1 MLECK
6 TVTLRTRPLK
16 HGMLSFYLDYYPGYR
31 DQETMKTIRHEGLN
45 IYIYA
50 NPKNERERNFNATMS
65 EKAEAIRC
73 RRFESIV
80 NDRYDFFDRHKLK
93 ADFLEYYRKQL
104 RKHDQKWEFVYH
116 HFYNFVHGKCTFEEI
131 DIDLCNKFREYLLN
145 AKQLRRDDRISKNS
159 ASGYWSTFRG
169 LLKILYRNRLIKTN
183 INDFLDKIETEDT
196 PKDYLSVEELYK
208 LAETPCKKP
217 ILKTAALFSCLTS
230 LRISDIL
237 SLQWHEIIDFAA
249 GGKCVHTITQKT
261 KTEDIIPI
269 SDEALQ
275 LIGYSPEKT
284 GLVFK
289 GLKRVREKLVK
300 SGYDCSGW
308 ILDNEV
314 NDGKWHSY
322 NQIEGKIKDPD
333 GVPVNVVVKSAKGG
347 YIYLSATDFEFLT
360 QDSKNLLLVWDG
372 DDVHS
377 VSGEDLFTKDSNV
390 NLIFDTEY
398 TPKHYYAALSKV
410 FQYVKRTTFAVK
422 DPKRNTYSQ
431 VQGFG
436 MDAKTEGIQELFDD
450 NDL

>member
-1 MLECK
+1 MSSHYGHLQQIKYKPIIIVTMLECK

-16 HGMLSFYLDYYPGYR
+16 NGMLSYYLDYYPGYR
-31 DQETMKTIRHEGLN
+31 DQETMKSIRHEGLN

-93 ADFLEYYRKQL
+93 ADFLEYYRRQL

-145 AKQLRRDDRISKNS
+145 AKQLRRDGRISKNS

-169 LLKILYRNRLIKTN
+169 LLKILYRNQLIKTN

-237 SLQWHEIIDFAA
+237 SLQWHEIVDFAA

-275 LIGYSPEKT
+275 LIGYSPEKN

-289 GLKRVREKLVK
+289 GLKRSWTQHPMKEWIREAGITKN
-300 SGYDCSGW
+300 
-308 ILDNEV
+308 ITF
-314 NDGKWHSY
+314 HSY
-322 NQIEGKIKDPD
+322 RRTYATLQGAAGTDIRTIQSNMAHKSITTTQRYMK
-333 GVPVNVVVKSAKGG
+333 VV
-347 YIYLSATDFEFLT
+347 
-360 QDSKNLLLVWDG
+360 
-372 DDVHS
+372 
-377 VSGEDLFTKDSNV
+377 DSNKREAS
-390 NLIFDTEY
+390 NRISLIR
-398 TPKHYYAALSKV
+398 K
-410 FQYVKRTTFAVK
+410 
-422 DPKRNTYSQ
+422 
-431 VQGFG
+431 
-436 MDAKTEGIQELFDD
+436 
-450 NDL
+450 

>member
-1 MLECK
+1 MSSHYGHLQQIKYKLIIIETMLECK

-93 ADFLEYYRKQL
+93 ADFLEYYRRQL

-237 SLQWHEIIDFAA
+237 SLQWHEIVDFAA

-289 GLKRVREKLVK
+289 GLKRSWTQHPMKEWIREAGITKN
-300 SGYDCSGW
+300 
-308 ILDNEV
+308 ITF
-314 NDGKWHSY
+314 HSY
-322 NQIEGKIKDPD
+322 RRTYATLQGAAGTDIRTIQSNMAHKSITTTQRYMK
-333 GVPVNVVVKSAKGG
+333 VV
-347 YIYLSATDFEFLT
+347 
-360 QDSKNLLLVWDG
+360 
-372 DDVHS
+372 
-377 VSGEDLFTKDSNV
+377 DSNKREAS
-390 NLIFDTEY
+390 NRISLIR
-398 TPKHYYAALSKV
+398 K
-410 FQYVKRTTFAVK
+410 
-422 DPKRNTYSQ
+422 
-431 VQGFG
+431 
-436 MDAKTEGIQELFDD
+436 
-450 NDL
+450 

>member
-1 MLECK
+1 MSSHYGHLQQIKYKLIIIVTMLECK

-16 HGMLSFYLDYYPGYR
+16 NGMLSYYLDYYPGYR

-93 ADFLEYYRKQL
+93 ADFLEYYRKQF

-145 AKQLRRDDRISKNS
+145 AKQLRRDGRISKNS

-183 INDFLDKIETEDT
+183 INDFLDKIEIEDT

-217 ILKTAALFSCLTS
+217 ILKTASLFSCLTS

-237 SLQWHEIIDFAA
+237 SLQWHEIVDFAA

-261 KTEDIIPI
+261 KTEDIIPV

-289 GLKRVREKLVK
+289 GLKRSWTQHPMKEWIREAGITKN
-300 SGYDCSGW
+300 
-308 ILDNEV
+308 ITF
-314 NDGKWHSY
+314 HSY
-322 NQIEGKIKDPD
+322 RRTYATLQGAAGTDIRTIQSNMAHKSITTTQRYMK
-333 GVPVNVVVKSAKGG
+333 VV
-347 YIYLSATDFEFLT
+347 
-360 QDSKNLLLVWDG
+360 
-372 DDVHS
+372 
-377 VSGEDLFTKDSNV
+377 DSNKREAS
-390 NLIFDTEY
+390 NRISLIR
-398 TPKHYYAALSKV
+398 K
-410 FQYVKRTTFAVK
+410 
-422 DPKRNTYSQ
+422 
-431 VQGFG
+431 
-436 MDAKTEGIQELFDD
+436 
-450 NDL
+450 

>member
-1 MLECK
+1 MSSHYGHLQQIKYKLIIIVTMLECK

-16 HGMLSFYLDYYPGYR
+16 NGMLSYYLDYYPGYR

-50 NPKNERERNFNATMS
+50 NPKNEHERNFNATMS

-93 ADFLEYYRKQL
+93 ADFLEYYRRQL

-145 AKQLRRDDRISKNS
+145 AKQLRRDGHISKNS

-289 GLKRVREKLVK
+289 GLKRSWTQHPMKEWIREAGITKN
-300 SGYDCSGW
+300 
-308 ILDNEV
+308 ITF
-314 NDGKWHSY
+314 HSY
-322 NQIEGKIKDPD
+322 RRTYATLQGAAGTDIRTIQSNMAHKSITTTQRYMK
-333 GVPVNVVVKSAKGG
+333 VV
-347 YIYLSATDFEFLT
+347 
-360 QDSKNLLLVWDG
+360 
-372 DDVHS
+372 
-377 VSGEDLFTKDSNV
+377 DSNKREAS
-390 NLIFDTEY
+390 NRISLIR
-398 TPKHYYAALSKV
+398 K
-410 FQYVKRTTFAVK
+410 
-422 DPKRNTYSQ
+422 
-431 VQGFG
+431 
-436 MDAKTEGIQELFDD
+436 
-450 NDL
+450 

>member
-1 MLECK
+1 MSSHYGHLQQIKYKLIIIVTMLECK

-16 HGMLSFYLDYYPGYR
+16 NGMLSYYLDYYPGYR
-31 DQETMKTIRHEGLN
+31 NQETMKTIRHEGLN

-145 AKQLRRDDRISKNS
+145 AKQLRRDGRISKNS

-237 SLQWHEIIDFAA
+237 SLQWHEIVDFAA

-275 LIGYSPEKT
+275 LIGYSPEKN

-289 GLKRVREKLVK
+289 GLKRSWTQHPMKEWIREAGITKN
-300 SGYDCSGW
+300 
-308 ILDNEV
+308 ITF
-314 NDGKWHSY
+314 HSY
-322 NQIEGKIKDPD
+322 RRTYATLQGAAGTDIRTIQSNMAHKSITTTQRYMK
-333 GVPVNVVVKSAKGG
+333 VV
-347 YIYLSATDFEFLT
+347 
-360 QDSKNLLLVWDG
+360 
-372 DDVHS
+372 
-377 VSGEDLFTKDSNV
+377 DSNKREAS
-390 NLIFDTEY
+390 NRISLIR
-398 TPKHYYAALSKV
+398 K
-410 FQYVKRTTFAVK
+410 
-422 DPKRNTYSQ
+422 
-431 VQGFG
+431 
-436 MDAKTEGIQELFDD
+436 
-450 NDL
+450 

>member
-16 HGMLSFYLDYYPGYR
+16 NGMLSYYLDYYPGYR
-31 DQETMKTIRHEGLN
+31 DQETMKTIRMKVIRHESLG

-50 NPKNERERNFNATMS
+50 DPKNQREQNFNAVMS

-93 ADFLEYYRKQL
+93 ADFLEYYRRQL

-208 LAETPCKKP
+208 LAEAPCKKP

-289 GLKRVREKLVK
+289 GLKRSWTQQPMKEWIREAGITKN
-300 SGYDCSGW
+300 
-308 ILDNEV
+308 ITF
-314 NDGKWHSY
+314 HSY
-322 NQIEGKIKDPD
+322 RRTYATLQGAAGTDIRTIQSNMAHKSITTTQRYMK
-333 GVPVNVVVKSAKGG
+333 VV
-347 YIYLSATDFEFLT
+347 
-360 QDSKNLLLVWDG
+360 
-372 DDVHS
+372 
-377 VSGEDLFTKDSNV
+377 DSNKREAS
-390 NLIFDTEY
+390 NRISLIR
-398 TPKHYYAALSKV
+398 K
-410 FQYVKRTTFAVK
+410 
-422 DPKRNTYSQ
+422 
-431 VQGFG
+431 
-436 MDAKTEGIQELFDD
+436 
-450 NDL
+450 

>member
-1 MLECK
+1 VSSHYGHLQQIKYKLIIIVTMLECK

-16 HGMLSFYLDYYPGYR
+16 NGMLSYYLDYYPGYR

-93 ADFLEYYRKQL
+93 ADFLEYYRRQL

-145 AKQLRRDDRISKNS
+145 AKQLRRDGRISKNS

-169 LLKILYRNRLIKTN
+169 LLKILYRNRLITTN
-183 INDFLDKIETEDT
+183 INDFLDKIATEDT

-237 SLQWHEIIDFAA
+237 SLQWHEIVDFAA

-275 LIGYSPEKT
+275 LIGYSPEKN

-289 GLKRVREKLVK
+289 GLKRSWTQQPMKEWIREAGITKN
-300 SGYDCSGW
+300 
-308 ILDNEV
+308 ITF
-314 NDGKWHSY
+314 HSY
-322 NQIEGKIKDPD
+322 RRTYATLQGAAGTDIRTIQSNMAHKSITTTQRYMK
-333 GVPVNVVVKSAKGG
+333 VV
-347 YIYLSATDFEFLT
+347 
-360 QDSKNLLLVWDG
+360 
-372 DDVHS
+372 
-377 VSGEDLFTKDSNV
+377 DSNKREAS
-390 NLIFDTEY
+390 NRISLIR
-398 TPKHYYAALSKV
+398 K
-410 FQYVKRTTFAVK
+410 
-422 DPKRNTYSQ
+422 
-431 VQGFG
+431 
-436 MDAKTEGIQELFDD
+436 
-450 NDL
+450 

>member
-1 MLECK
+1 MSSHYGHLLQIKYKLIIIVTMLECK

-16 HGMLSFYLDYYPGYR
+16 NGMLSYYLDYYPGYR

-50 NPKNERERNFNATMS
+50 NPKNERERNYNATMS

-183 INDFLDKIETEDT
+183 INDFLDKIEIEDT

-275 LIGYSPEKT
+275 LIGYSPEKN

-289 GLKRVREKLVK
+289 GLKRSWTQQPMKEWIREAGITKN
-300 SGYDCSGW
+300 
-308 ILDNEV
+308 ITF
-314 NDGKWHSY
+314 HSY
-322 NQIEGKIKDPD
+322 RRTYATLQGAAGTDIRTIQSNMAHKSITTTQRYMK
-333 GVPVNVVVKSAKGG
+333 VV
-347 YIYLSATDFEFLT
+347 
-360 QDSKNLLLVWDG
+360 
-372 DDVHS
+372 
-377 VSGEDLFTKDSNV
+377 DSNKREAS
-390 NLIFDTEY
+390 NRISLIR
-398 TPKHYYAALSKV
+398 K
-410 FQYVKRTTFAVK
+410 
-422 DPKRNTYSQ
+422 
-431 VQGFG
+431 
-436 MDAKTEGIQELFDD
+436 
-450 NDL
+450 

>member
-16 HGMLSFYLDYYPGYR
+16 NGMLSYYLDYYPGYR
-31 DQETMKTIRHEGLN
+31 NQETMKTIRHEGLN

-73 RRFESIV
+73 RCFESIV

-145 AKQLRRDDRISKNS
+145 AKQLRRDGRISKNS

-237 SLQWHEIIDFAA
+237 SLQWHEIVDFAA

-275 LIGYSPEKT
+275 LIGYSPEKN

-289 GLKRVREKLVK
+289 GLKRSWTQHPMKEWIREAGITKN
-300 SGYDCSGW
+300 
-308 ILDNEV
+308 ITF
-314 NDGKWHSY
+314 HSY
-322 NQIEGKIKDPD
+322 RRTYATLQGAAGTDIRTIQSNMAHKSITTTQRYMK
-333 GVPVNVVVKSAKGG
+333 VV
-347 YIYLSATDFEFLT
+347 
-360 QDSKNLLLVWDG
+360 
-372 DDVHS
+372 
-377 VSGEDLFTKDSNV
+377 DSNKREAS
-390 NLIFDTEY
+390 NRISLIR
-398 TPKHYYAALSKV
+398 K
-410 FQYVKRTTFAVK
+410 
-422 DPKRNTYSQ
+422 
-431 VQGFG
+431 
-436 MDAKTEGIQELFDD
+436 
-450 NDL
+450 

>member
-1 MLECK
+1 MSSHYGHLQQIKYKLIIIVTMLECK

-16 HGMLSFYLDYYPGYR
+16 HGTLSFYLDYYPGYR

-93 ADFLEYYRKQL
+93 ADFLEYYRRQL

-116 HFYNFVHGKCTFEEI
+116 HFYNFVHGKCTFEKI

-145 AKQLRRDDRISKNS
+145 AKQLRRDGRISKNS

-169 LLKILYRNRLIKTN
+169 LLRILYRNRLIKTN

-237 SLQWHEIIDFAA
+237 SLQWHEIVDFAA

-284 GLVFK
+284 GFVFK
-289 GLKRVREKLVK
+289 GLKRSWTQHPMKEWIREAGITKNITFHSYRRTYATLQGAAGTCIKAIFASSKLSK
-300 SGYDCSGW
+300 DQPSKYTTTQSLSFSSSSFKILR
-308 ILDNEV
+308 ILDLPHPQSPYSPIVIGKFFSFVTTSFN
-314 NDGKWHSY
+314 NDAW
-322 NQIEGKIKDPD
+322 
-333 GVPVNVVVKSAKGG
+333 
-347 YIYLSATDFEFLT
+347 
-360 QDSKNLLLVWDG
+360 
-372 DDVHS
+372 
-377 VSGEDLFTKDSNV
+377 TK
-390 NLIFDTEY
+390 
-398 TPKHYYAALSKV
+398 
-410 FQYVKRTTFAVK
+410 
-422 DPKRNTYSQ
+422 
-431 VQGFG
+431 
-436 MDAKTEGIQELFDD
+436 
-450 NDL
+450 

>member
-1 MLECK
+1 MSSHYGHLQQIKYKLIIIVTMLECK

-16 HGMLSFYLDYYPGYR
+16 NGMLSYYLDYYPGYR

-183 INDFLDKIETEDT
+183 INDFLDKIEIEDT

-237 SLQWHEIIDFAA
+237 SLQWHEIVDFAA

-261 KTEDIIPI
+261 KTEDIIPV

-289 GLKRVREKLVK
+289 GLKRSWTQHPMKEWIREAGITKN
-300 SGYDCSGW
+300 
-308 ILDNEV
+308 ITF
-314 NDGKWHSY
+314 HSY
-322 NQIEGKIKDPD
+322 RHSYAVIQISLGTDIYTVSKMLTHKNVTTTQIYADLVNSKKRETANKISLK
-333 GVPVNVVVKSAKGG
+333 
-347 YIYLSATDFEFLT
+347 
-360 QDSKNLLLVWDG
+360 
-372 DDVHS
+372 
-377 VSGEDLFTKDSNV
+377 
-390 NLIFDTEY
+390 
-398 TPKHYYAALSKV
+398 
-410 FQYVKRTTFAVK
+410 
-422 DPKRNTYSQ
+422 
-431 VQGFG
+431 
-436 MDAKTEGIQELFDD
+436 
-450 NDL
+450 

>member
-1 MLECK
+1 MSSHYGHLQQIKYKLIIIVTMLECK

-16 HGMLSFYLDYYPGYR
+16 NGMLSYYLDYYPGYR

-145 AKQLRRDDRISKNS
+145 AKQLRRDGRISKNS

-217 ILKTAALFSCLTS
+217 ILKTASLFSCLTS

-237 SLQWHEIIDFAA
+237 SLQWHEIVDFAA

-275 LIGYSPEKT
+275 LIGYSPEKN

-289 GLKRVREKLVK
+289 GLKRSWTQHPMKEWIREAGITKN
-300 SGYDCSGW
+300 
-308 ILDNEV
+308 ITF
-314 NDGKWHSY
+314 HSY
-322 NQIEGKIKDPD
+322 RRTYATLQGAAGTDIRTIQSNMAHKSITTTQRYMK
-333 GVPVNVVVKSAKGG
+333 VV
-347 YIYLSATDFEFLT
+347 
-360 QDSKNLLLVWDG
+360 
-372 DDVHS
+372 
-377 VSGEDLFTKDSNV
+377 DSNKREAS
-390 NLIFDTEY
+390 NRISLIR
-398 TPKHYYAALSKV
+398 K
-410 FQYVKRTTFAVK
+410 
-422 DPKRNTYSQ
+422 
-431 VQGFG
+431 
-436 MDAKTEGIQELFDD
+436 
-450 NDL
+450 

>member
-1 MLECK
+1 MSSHYGHLQQIKYKLIIIVTMLECK

-16 HGMLSFYLDYYPGYR
+16 NGMLSYYLDYYPGYR
-31 DQETMKTIRHEGLN
+31 NQETMKTIRHEGLN

-93 ADFLEYYRKQL
+93 ADFLEYYRRQL

-145 AKQLRRDDRISKNS
+145 AKQLRRDGRISKNS

-275 LIGYSPEKT
+275 LIGYSPEKN

-289 GLKRVREKLVK
+289 GLKRSWTQHPMKEWIREAGITKN
-300 SGYDCSGW
+300 
-308 ILDNEV
+308 ITF
-314 NDGKWHSY
+314 HSY
-322 NQIEGKIKDPD
+322 RRTYATLQGAAGTDIRTIQSNMAHKSITTTQRYMK
-333 GVPVNVVVKSAKGG
+333 VV
-347 YIYLSATDFEFLT
+347 
-360 QDSKNLLLVWDG
+360 
-372 DDVHS
+372 
-377 VSGEDLFTKDSNV
+377 DSNKREAS
-390 NLIFDTEY
+390 NRISLIR
-398 TPKHYYAALSKV
+398 K
-410 FQYVKRTTFAVK
+410 
-422 DPKRNTYSQ
+422 
-431 VQGFG
+431 
-436 MDAKTEGIQELFDD
+436 
-450 NDL
+450 

>member
-1 MLECK
+1 MSSHYGHLQQIKYKLIIIVTMLECK

-16 HGMLSFYLDYYPGYR
+16 NGMLSYYLDYYPGYR

-93 ADFLEYYRKQL
+93 ADFLEYYRRQL

-145 AKQLRRDDRISKNS
+145 AKQLRRDGRISKNS

-169 LLKILYRNRLIKTN
+169 LLKILYRNRLITTN
-183 INDFLDKIETEDT
+183 INDFLDKIATEDT

-237 SLQWHEIIDFAA
+237 SLQWHEIVDFAA

-289 GLKRVREKLVK
+289 GLKRSWTQQPMKEWIREAGITKN
-300 SGYDCSGW
+300 
-308 ILDNEV
+308 ITF
-314 NDGKWHSY
+314 HSY
-322 NQIEGKIKDPD
+322 RRTYATLQGAAGTDIRTIQSNMAHKSITTTQRYMK
-333 GVPVNVVVKSAKGG
+333 VV
-347 YIYLSATDFEFLT
+347 
-360 QDSKNLLLVWDG
+360 
-372 DDVHS
+372 
-377 VSGEDLFTKDSNV
+377 DSNKREAS
-390 NLIFDTEY
+390 NRISLIR
-398 TPKHYYAALSKV
+398 K
-410 FQYVKRTTFAVK
+410 
-422 DPKRNTYSQ
+422 
-431 VQGFG
+431 
-436 MDAKTEGIQELFDD
+436 
-450 NDL
+450 

>member
-1 MLECK
+1 MSSHYGHLQQIKYKLIIIVTMLECK

-16 HGMLSFYLDYYPGYR
+16 NGMLSYYLDYYPGYR

-183 INDFLDKIETEDT
+183 INDFLDKIEIEDT

-237 SLQWHEIIDFAA
+237 SLQWHEIVDFAA

-261 KTEDIIPI
+261 KTQDIIPI

-289 GLKRVREKLVK
+289 GLKRSWTQHPMKEWIREAGITKN
-300 SGYDCSGW
+300 
-308 ILDNEV
+308 ITF
-314 NDGKWHSY
+314 HSY
-322 NQIEGKIKDPD
+322 RRTYATLQGAAGTDIRTIQSNMAHRSITTTQRYMK
-333 GVPVNVVVKSAKGG
+333 VV
-347 YIYLSATDFEFLT
+347 
-360 QDSKNLLLVWDG
+360 
-372 DDVHS
+372 
-377 VSGEDLFTKDSNV
+377 DSNKREAS
-390 NLIFDTEY
+390 NRISLIR
-398 TPKHYYAALSKV
+398 K
-410 FQYVKRTTFAVK
+410 
-422 DPKRNTYSQ
+422 
-431 VQGFG
+431 
-436 MDAKTEGIQELFDD
+436 
-450 NDL
+450 

>member
-1 MLECK
+1 MSSHYGHLQQIKYKLIIIVTMLECK

-16 HGMLSFYLDYYPGYR
+16 NGMLSYYLDYYPGYR

-145 AKQLRRDDRISKNS
+145 AKQLRRDGRISKNS
-159 ASGYWSTFRG
+159 ASGYWSTFRE

-237 SLQWHEIIDFAA
+237 SLQWHEIVDFAA

-275 LIGYSPEKT
+275 LIGYSPEKN

-289 GLKRVREKLVK
+289 GLKRSWTQHPMKEWIREAGITKNI
-300 SGYDCSGW
+300 SF
-308 ILDNEV
+308 
-314 NDGKWHSY
+314 HSY
-322 NQIEGKIKDPD
+322 RRTYATLQGAAGTDIRTIQSNMAHKSITTTQRYMK
-333 GVPVNVVVKSAKGG
+333 VV
-347 YIYLSATDFEFLT
+347 
-360 QDSKNLLLVWDG
+360 
-372 DDVHS
+372 
-377 VSGEDLFTKDSNV
+377 DSNKREAS
-390 NLIFDTEY
+390 NRISLIR
-398 TPKHYYAALSKV
+398 K
-410 FQYVKRTTFAVK
+410 
-422 DPKRNTYSQ
+422 
-431 VQGFG
+431 
-436 MDAKTEGIQELFDD
+436 
-450 NDL
+450 

>member
-16 HGMLSFYLDYYPGYR
+16 NGMLSYYLDYYPGYR

-93 ADFLEYYRKQL
+93 ADFLEYYRKQH

-145 AKQLRRDDRISKNS
+145 AKQLRRDGRISKNS

-237 SLQWHEIIDFAA
+237 SLQWHEIVDFAA

-275 LIGYSPEKT
+275 LIGYSPEKN

-289 GLKRVREKLVK
+289 GLKRSWTQHPMKEWIREAGITKN
-300 SGYDCSGW
+300 
-308 ILDNEV
+308 ITF
-314 NDGKWHSY
+314 HSY
-322 NQIEGKIKDPD
+322 RRTYATLQGAAGTDIRTIQSNMAHKSITTTQRYMK
-333 GVPVNVVVKSAKGG
+333 VV
-347 YIYLSATDFEFLT
+347 
-360 QDSKNLLLVWDG
+360 
-372 DDVHS
+372 
-377 VSGEDLFTKDSNV
+377 DSNKREAS
-390 NLIFDTEY
+390 NRISLIR
-398 TPKHYYAALSKV
+398 K
-410 FQYVKRTTFAVK
+410 
-422 DPKRNTYSQ
+422 
-431 VQGFG
+431 
-436 MDAKTEGIQELFDD
+436 
-450 NDL
+450 

>member
-1 MLECK
+1 MSSHSGHLQQIKYKLIIIVTMLECK

-237 SLQWHEIIDFAA
+237 SLQWHEIVDFAA

-289 GLKRVREKLVK
+289 GLKRSWTQHPMKEWIREAGITKN
-300 SGYDCSGW
+300 
-308 ILDNEV
+308 ITF
-314 NDGKWHSY
+314 HSY
-322 NQIEGKIKDPD
+322 RRTYATLQGAAGTDIRTIQSNMAHKSITTTQRYMK
-333 GVPVNVVVKSAKGG
+333 VV
-347 YIYLSATDFEFLT
+347 
-360 QDSKNLLLVWDG
+360 
-372 DDVHS
+372 
-377 VSGEDLFTKDSNV
+377 DSNKREAS
-390 NLIFDTEY
+390 NRISLIR
-398 TPKHYYAALSKV
+398 K
-410 FQYVKRTTFAVK
+410 
-422 DPKRNTYSQ
+422 
-431 VQGFG
+431 
-436 MDAKTEGIQELFDD
+436 
-450 NDL
+450 

>member
-1 MLECK
+1 MSSHYGHLQQIKYKLIIIVTMLECK

-16 HGMLSFYLDYYPGYR
+16 NGMLSYYLDYYPGYR

-50 NPKNERERNFNATMS
+50 NPKNERERNFNASMS

-93 ADFLEYYRKQL
+93 ADFLEYYRRQL

-145 AKQLRRDDRISKNS
+145 AKQLRRDGRISKNS

-169 LLKILYRNRLIKTN
+169 LLKILYRNQLIKTN

-237 SLQWHEIIDFAA
+237 SLQWHEIVDFAA

-275 LIGYSPEKT
+275 LIGYSPEKN

-289 GLKRVREKLVK
+289 GLKRSWTQQPMKE
-300 SGYDCSGW
+300 W
-308 ILDNEV
+308 IRKAGITKNITF
-314 NDGKWHSY
+314 HSY
-322 NQIEGKIKDPD
+322 RRTYATLQGAAGTDIRTIQSNMAHKSITTTQRYMK
-333 GVPVNVVVKSAKGG
+333 VV
-347 YIYLSATDFEFLT
+347 
-360 QDSKNLLLVWDG
+360 
-372 DDVHS
+372 
-377 VSGEDLFTKDSNV
+377 DSNKREAS
-390 NLIFDTEY
+390 NRISLIR
-398 TPKHYYAALSKV
+398 K
-410 FQYVKRTTFAVK
+410 
-422 DPKRNTYSQ
+422 
-431 VQGFG
+431 
-436 MDAKTEGIQELFDD
+436 
-450 NDL
+450 